1 MSADTRTPDAL
12 LLSSLID
19 WLRAHP
25 HGADLGELAATFSQ
39 SNAQMRELI
48 DYVWTLE
55 FFDVDGQVDPSLT
68 FDFDAAGLDEDEPWV
83 KLTHVPVRDVPR
95 SFDADEL
102 ALVLTGLDVLRE
114 TASGDESARIDA
126 LQAKLRGATTGESP
140 AKHDPQLELLRAA
153 IDRGR
158 QVRLSYSAESAAAPV
173 ERTVDPLRLESRGG
187 LVYLNAYC
195 HLRQGL
201 RWFRTDRILDAHV
214 LDTPAKPHAEADRR
228 RPLEVKGRSLLAVS
242 VAFRAGAVAA
252 IRPYFGGARLPE
264 PDADGWVRTELRL
277 RSAEVAARLA
287 AEHAGNFVV
296 TGPVPVRDL
305 VAEWLR
311 NALLGADDQGDHV
324 G

>member
-1 MSADTRTPDAL
+1 MSAETRSPDPL

-39 SNAQMRELI
+39 TNERMRELI
-48 DYVWTLE
+48 DYVWTVE
-55 FFDVDGQVDPSLT
+55 FYDVDGQVDPSLS
-68 FDFDAAGLDEDEPWV
+68 FDFDAAGLEEDEPWV
-83 KLTHVPVRDVPR
+83 KLTHAPVRDVPR

-114 TASGDESARIDA
+114 TASGEESTRIDA
-126 LQAKLRGATTGESP
+126 LQAKLRGATTGESS
-140 AKHDPQLELLRAA
+140 AKGDPQLELLRDA

-158 QVRLSYSAESAAAPV
+158 QVRLSYSGESAGAPV

-195 HLRQGL
+195 QLREGL
-201 RWFRTDRILDAHV
+201 RWFRTDRILAARV
-214 LDTPAKPHAEADRR
+214 LDTPVPAHSEAERR
-228 RPLEVKGRSLLAVS
+228 RALEVRGRSLLAVS

-264 PDADGWVRTELRL
+264 PAADGWVRTELRL

-296 TGPVPVRDL
+296 TGPPEVRDL
-305 VAEWLR
+305 VAQWLR
-311 NALLGADDQGDHV
+311 SALLGGDHQGDHV
-324 G
+324 D